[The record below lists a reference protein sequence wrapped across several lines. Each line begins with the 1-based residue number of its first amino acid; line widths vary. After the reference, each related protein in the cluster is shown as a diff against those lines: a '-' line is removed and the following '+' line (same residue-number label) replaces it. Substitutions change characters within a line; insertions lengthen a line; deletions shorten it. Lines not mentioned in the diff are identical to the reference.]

1 MFYTGYK
8 NKFQLRDV
16 LMILGSYV
24 VGNLYLS
31 ERVSFL
37 SSLLGTDFNQLV
49 IFIIVLV
56 IYLVFFVI
64 SKKSI
69 KEKNSLNSI
78 FIIMGGVTYPL
89 YLIHQN
95 IGFMIFNTFY
105 EHINKYILLI
115 FVIGLMLVMSYFIYA
130 VLEKKIAKY
139 LYHFLSRKIQ

>member
-1 MFYTGYK
+1 
-8 NKFQLRDV
+8 
-16 LMILGSYV
+16 MILGSYV